1 MNCCTGDVPARTATD
16 AAEPP
21 ATRSWSPAALTIAGA
36 DSSGGAGLAADL
48 RAFAACGVHGAF
60 AVTLVSAQNTV
71 EFRSAQPIDADLVA
85 AQIEAVLDDMP
96 IAASKTG
103 LLLTTES
110 IAVVSSIAARRLPQL
125 VVDPVLVN
133 GAGTPMLSAEAERAV
148 ATRLLPRARV
158 VTPNHLE
165 AGRLLG
171 RELGDDPE
179 AWIDAAYELAAAGPE
194 AVIIT
199 GGRLRS
205 GDSITDVAL
214 VDGSVRLL
222 TGPRIAT
229 RNVRGSGD
237 TFSAAICAELAKGAR
252 IVDAVERAH
261 DFTARAIAASAGR
274 RLGSGQGPVDP
285 VASVPLGL

>member
-1 MNCCTGDVPARTATD
+1 MPARTATD
-16 AAEPP
+16 AAELPT
-21 ATRSWSPAALTIAGA
+21 TRSWSPAALTIAGA
-36 DSSGGAGLAADL
+36 DSSGGAGLGADL

-71 EFRSAQPIDADLVA
+71 EFRSAQPIDAEFVV
-85 AQIEAVLDDMP
+85 AQIVAVLDDMP
-96 IAASKTG
+96 IAATKTG

-110 IAVVSSIAARRLPQL
+110 IAAVSSIAARRLPQL

-158 VTPNHLE
+158 LTPNHLE

-179 AWIDAAYELAAAGPE
+179 AWIDAAHELAAAGPE

-199 GGRLRS
+199 GGRLQS
-205 GDSITDVAL
+205 GDSITDIAL

-222 TGPRIAT
+222 TGPRIVT

-237 TFSAAICAELAKGAR
+237 TFSAVICAELAKGAR
-252 IVDAVERAH
+252 LLAAIESAH
-261 DFTARAIAASAGR
+261 ALTARAIVASSGR
-274 RLGSGQGPVDP
+274 RLGSGRGPVDP
-285 VASVPLGL
+285 IAAVPLGL

>member
-1 MNCCTGDVPARTATD
+1 MPGGTATD
-16 AAEPP
+16 TPQPP
-21 ATRSWSPAALTIAGA
+21 TARSWSPAALTIAGA

-71 EFRSAQPIDADLVA
+71 EFRRAQPIDAEFVA
-85 AQIEAVLDDMP
+85 AQIDAVLDDMP
-96 IAASKTG
+96 ITATKSG

-110 IAVVSSIAARRLPQL
+110 IAVVSSLAARRLPQL

-133 GAGTPMLSAEAERAV
+133 GAGTPMLSAQAERAI
-148 ATRLLPRARV
+148 ATRLLPQARV

-171 RELGDDPE
+171 RDLGDDPE
-179 AWIDAAYELAAAGPE
+179 AWFDAAHELAAAGPE
-194 AVIIT
+194 AVVIT
-199 GGRLRS
+199 GGRRRT
-205 GDSITDVAL
+205 GDSVTDVAL
-214 VDGSVRLL
+214 VDGNVRLL
-222 TGPRIAT
+222 LGPRIAT

-237 TFSAAICAELAKGAR
+237 TFSAAICAELAKGAG
-252 IVDAVERAH
+252 VWDAIERAH
-261 DFTARAIAASAGR
+261 DLTARAIAASAQR

-285 VASVPLGL
+285 IAA